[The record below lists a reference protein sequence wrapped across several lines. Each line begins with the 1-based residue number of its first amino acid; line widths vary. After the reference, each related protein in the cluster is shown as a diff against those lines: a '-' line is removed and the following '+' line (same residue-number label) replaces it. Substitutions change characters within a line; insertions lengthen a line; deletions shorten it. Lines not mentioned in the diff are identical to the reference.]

1 MQYCSPVTLH
11 YKSFFPLIGELILKS
26 CRTCRE
32 TRSGTTNF
40 PPLARSLVSFH
51 PLCLLSL
58 ALFFCVLSPVKI
70 QLRECFGK
78 SHFSCSPLERACSKL
93 FQLTNLRRLEIS
105 PDPETSSRHL
115 VGSLQADLK
124 GKLIFFLL
132 FFPHQPKARLRLR
145 VQLCVGG
152 ESGGKVTEGNSLLM
166 RR

>member
-11 YKSFFPLIGELILKS
+11 YKVSSFLKAAES
-26 CRTCRE
+26 AERRG
-32 TRSGTTNF
+32 STTNF
-40 PPLARSLVSFH
+40 PPLARNLVSFH

-78 SHFSCSPLERACSKL
+78 SHFSCSLLERACSKL

-115 VGSLQADLK
+115 VGSAGWSEREID
-124 GKLIFFLL
+124 FFFL

-145 VQLCVGG
+145 VQLCVRG
-152 ESGGKVTEGNSLLM
+152 ESGGKVTKGNSLLM
-166 RR
+166 RRWNSN

>member
-11 YKSFFPLIGELILKS
+11 YKSFFSLIGELILKS

-124 GKLIFFLL
+124 GKLIFFS
-132 FFPHQPKARLRLR
+132 FFSTPTQSPAESPGAA
-145 VQLCVGG
+145 VCISG
-152 ESGGKVTEGNSLLM
+152 ESGGKVTE
-166 RR
+166 